1 MVGLNPLHANDF
13 FLYTLK
19 TKKTFGFLMFTGGT
33 EKGKRQWYEI
43 GKICLC
49 IGYSKINHETTY
61 LQ

>member
-43 GKICLC
+43 VK
-49 IGYSKINHETTY
+49 YASV
-61 LQ
+61 